1 MKIST
6 VEKNGITP
14 EVVEMVCSL
23 VGRIPWPERRQA
35 MADVTNRL
43 LDGKPRVAEDVFGWG
58 RATVEMGINELRT
71 GIVCLNDISTRH
83 KPRTEDKYPQMIE
96 DIHEIMLP
104 ESHADPHLRT
114 TLAYTNMTAAA
125 VRDALLKKGWPEE
138 QVPAVRTL
146 SEILLRQGYRLRS
159 VAKTKVQKKTNG
171 QTRFSKMSMR

>member
-14 EVVEMVCSL
+14 DVIETVLCL
-23 VGRIPWPERRQA
+23 IPRIPWPERRQA
-35 MADVTNRL
+35 MAEVTHRL
-43 LDGKPRVAEDVFGWG
+43 LDGKPRVAEEVFGWG
-58 RATVEMGINELRT
+58 RATVEIGMNELRT
-71 GIVCLNDISTRH
+71 GIVCLNDISARH
-83 KPRTEDKYPQMIE
+83 KPRTEDKYPEMLN
-96 DIHEIMLP
+96 DIREIMAP

-114 TLAYTNMTAAA
+114 TLAYTDMTAAA
-125 VRDALLKKGWPEE
+125 VRDALLSKGWSEE

-171 QTRFSKMSMR
+171 RTRSLKTSMR

>member
-6 VEKNGITP
+6 VEKNGIRPDVIET
-14 EVVEMVCSL
+14 VSSL
-23 VGRIPWPERRQA
+23 VARIAWPERRQA

-43 LDGKPRVAEDVFGWG
+43 LDGKPRVAEEVFGWG
-58 RATVEMGINELRT
+58 RATVEMGMNELRT

-83 KPRTEDKYPQMIE
+83 KPRTEDKYPEMLDDMR
-96 DIHEIMLP
+96 DIMAP

-114 TLAYTNMTAAA
+114 TLAYTDMTASA
-125 VRDALLKKGWPEE
+125 VRQALLAKGWPED
-138 QVPAVRTL
+138 QAPAERTL

-171 QTRFSKMSMR
+171 RTRSSKTSIR